1 MHRAVQ
7 QEHPDYPSSVA
18 VVQMIEG
25 GEIQLGIAQPPAPNE
40 LAINELSH
48 ELHNLLDAD
57 KIAALAD
64 LKHYMSA
71 TPVAPN
77 DPLVRPPLLN
87 GILRWDELLAQ
98 EMEALPPAGKDIAEL
113 VRSRARIRAES
124 MAKDATY
131 NRIFTIWQ
139 YDAGFDCC
147 PFLTLYGLV
156 VWANRVRARYMRLAI
171 SEDKAPAMPYGDLKS
186 TLLAHQHG
194 LHIGSDER
202 GAPAYYGKNDTYI
215 AAIDATAL
223 TNILSDDMK
232 CMASLDAQRILRWE
246 IFAGH
251 ERRHIHD
258 GRLID
263 ILGGWEALARMAN
276 ICGAN
281 AGSRVRD
288 IVKRQASM
296 SFKLPGK
303 IERSASLLSY
313 YEQAA
318 MGQHPSFVQISLG
331 PILMPGRMYDI
342 EADAYTQQRDYYKDR
357 KLVPILPIPPLVGR
371 RADWGAQCA
380 LSSWIAVEM
389 RMNAVEIEQRGSVH
403 IPLDTLQRLAALV
416 SLPQKLLPTV
426 MERWLSPTPAEPAY
440 LQQPEPQRFVLGASL
455 QRAWRHLKE
464 AGKQE
469 LEARQNG
476 KLAVVLKAKARRKKL
491 S

>member
-1 MHRAVQ
+1 MHRFVQ

-18 VVQMIEG
+18 VAQMIEG
-25 GEIQLGIAQPPAPNE
+25 GEMQLGIAQPPTPNE
-40 LAINELSH
+40 LAINELTY
-48 ELHNLLDAD
+48 ELHNLLDTD
-57 KIAALAD
+57 KIAALVD
-64 LKHYMSA
+64 LKRYVST
-71 TPVAPN
+71 TPVAPGS
-77 DPLVRPPLLN
+77 PLVHPPLLN
-87 GILRWDELLAQ
+87 GILKWDEMLAQ

-113 VRSRARIRAES
+113 VRTKARSRAEF
-124 MAKDATY
+124 MGKDNTY
-131 NRIFTIWQ
+131 DRIFTIWQ

-156 VWANRVRARYMRLAI
+156 VWANRTRARYMRLAI
-171 SEDKAPAMPYGDLKS
+171 SEDKAPAMPYGDMKS
-186 TLLAHQHG
+186 VLLAHQRG
-194 LHIGSDER
+194 VHISSSENGTQ
-202 GAPAYYGKNDTYI
+202 AYYARDDTYI
-215 AAIDATAL
+215 ATIDAAAL
-223 TNILSDDMK
+223 TNILSDDMR

-251 ERRHIHD
+251 ERRHMHD
-258 GRLID
+258 GRLIS
-263 ILGGWEALARMAN
+263 ITGGWEALARAASVS
-276 ICGAN
+276 GAN
-281 AGSRVRD
+281 AGSRVHD
-288 IVKRQASM
+288 IVERQASM

-303 IERSASLLSY
+303 IERNASLLSF

-331 PILMPGRMYDI
+331 PILMPGRMYDM

-357 KLVPILPIPPLVGR
+357 KLVPILPVPPLVGR
-371 RADWGAQCA
+371 KTDWGAQCA

-389 RMNAVEIEQRGSVH
+389 RMSAIEIAQRGSVH

-416 SLPQKLLPTV
+416 SLPQKLLPAI

-440 LQQPEPQRFVLGASL
+440 LQQPEPQRFVLGTAL
-455 QRAWRHLKE
+455 RRAWRHLKE

-476 KLAVVLKAKARRKKL
+476 KLAVAMKAKVRRKKL